1 MGNKVVRV
9 ILGIVIVAAVLV
21 GGYFILPGQVKW
33 PLTSWFQM
41 NFDSDA
47 AMVIEKGKLLK
58 PTQLEDRDPDF
69 KVDNTL
75 DELLRSNSTGSSW
88 YAEVIDKETGKYVLH
103 GHGYKVTVQ
112 YVKQNND
119 DTSMHYTND
128 HIEIYVNATI
138 KNGEV
143 VFEKASYGVNLK
155 DTALD
160 AYGRKRVMEEFAKNV
175 NV

>member
-88 YAEVIDKETGKYVLH
+88 SWLQGNRSVCKAE
-103 GHGYKVTVQ
+103 
-112 YVKQNND
+112 
-119 DTSMHYTND
+119 
-128 HIEIYVNATI
+128 
-138 KNGEV
+138 
-143 VFEKASYGVNLK
+143 
-155 DTALD
+155 
-160 AYGRKRVMEEFAKNV
+160 
-175 NV
+175 